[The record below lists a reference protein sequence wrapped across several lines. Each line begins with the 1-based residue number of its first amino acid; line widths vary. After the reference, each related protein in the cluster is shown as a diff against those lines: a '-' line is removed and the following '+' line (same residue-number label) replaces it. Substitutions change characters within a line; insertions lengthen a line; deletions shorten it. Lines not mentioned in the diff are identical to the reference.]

1 MIPYFNAKILFFLFF
16 GLSLTFVTAQDPFF
30 QQARPE
36 IEEAAR
42 ALTEKYT
49 PELVLSS
56 NQLLPF
62 QSKVTEFLIRK
73 TTIDD
78 LPDRST
84 KEKLRL
90 LKKLSKQE
98 NAEMQN
104 ILTRPQLRRYI
115 KVKKRIQP
123 IYVVVEK

>member
-1 MIPYFNAKILFFLFF
+1 MKSTIFLLLL
-16 GLSLTFVTAQDPFF
+16 LSFQISFLSAQDTFF
-30 QQARPE
+30 QDADPK
-36 IEEAAR
+36 IEEAAKT
-42 ALTEKYT
+42 LTEKYT

-56 NQLLPF
+56 RQLLPF
-62 QSKVTEFLIRK
+62 QSKVTEFLIRRAK
-73 TTIDD
+73 IDQLRD
-78 LPDRST
+78 LSV
-84 KEKLRL
+84 KQKIKL

-123 IYVVVEK
+123 IYVVVK